1 MQVFIT
7 GATGYIG
14 FAVAAALRR
23 ADYRVFGLAR
33 TQAKAS
39 RLERHEIQ
47 PVIGDL
53 ADPNSYA
60 AVATECGVL
69 IHTAFDYAANG
80 VAKDTTTLE
89 TLLEAWRWS
98 PPSEAGIHTSGPRAY
113 AAT

>member
-7 GATGYIG
+7 GATGDMG
-14 FAVAAALRR
+14 FAVAGALRR

-33 TQAKAS
+33 TQGEAS
-39 RLERHEIQ
+39 RFERHEIQ

-80 VAKDTTTLE
+80 VAKDKTTLE
-89 TLLEAWRWS
+89 TLLEAVLFDDT
-98 PPSEAGIHTSGPRAY
+98 PTTEIYTSGA
-113 AAT
+113 